1 MYPDISRKVEMRE
14 MFWIEILIL
23 IGMWIQVCKLYVTQC
38 FICIFINFYVLSV
51 FTFLFHRELSVCD
64 AGSGCQK

>member
-1 MYPDISRKVEMRE
+1 MYSDISRKVEMRE

-38 FICIFINFYVLSV
+38 FICIFINFMS
-51 FTFLFHRELSVCD
+51 
-64 AGSGCQK
+64 